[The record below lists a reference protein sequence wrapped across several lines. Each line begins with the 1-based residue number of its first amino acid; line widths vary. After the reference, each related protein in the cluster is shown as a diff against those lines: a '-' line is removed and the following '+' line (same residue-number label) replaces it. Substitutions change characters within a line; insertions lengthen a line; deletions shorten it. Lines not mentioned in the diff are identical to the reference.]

1 MSDPAPSPD
10 HSSADDASA
19 DIDPLHANWEYSL
32 SRSLLRLFTSLMF
45 DLKVYNRHYVP
56 SSGGVLV
63 VSNHQSYL
71 DPVLVGVYLR
81 RPMSFLAKS
90 GLFTNK
96 YFGGWLRRIRAFP
109 VKQGAGDV
117 GAVKETI
124 RRLKEGHLLN
134 IFPEGSR
141 SDDGEIGVMQ
151 AGASLVV
158 KRANVPVIPCVVEG
172 TFEAWPLHR
181 KLPKSYPVRV
191 MYGPPLDISGLSA
204 KEITALI
211 DRTLRTM
218 FEELRRKPR
227 SR

>member
-1 MSDPAPSPD
+1 V
-10 HSSADDASA
+10 
-19 DIDPLHANWEYSL
+19 
-32 SRSLLRLFTSLMF
+32 LM
-45 DLKVYNRHYVP
+45 
-56 SSGGVLV
+56 

-90 GLFTNK
+90 GLFRNR
-96 YFGGWLRRIRAFP
+96 YFGGWIRRLRAFP

-141 SDDGEIGVMQ
+141 SSDGEIAPMQ
-151 AGASLVV
+151 SGAALVV
-158 KRANVPVIPCVVEG
+158 KRANVPVVPCVVEG
-172 TFEAWPLHR
+172 TFQAWPITR
-181 KLPKSYPVRV
+181 KFPRRYPVRV
-191 MYGPPLDISGLSA
+191 MYGPPLDVSGLSA
-204 KEITALI
+204 KEITALV
-211 DRTLRTM
+211 DRTLRRM
-218 FEELRRKPR
+218 FEELRSKPR

>member
-1 MSDPAPSPD
+1 MTEEVVEKEKSFEV
-10 HSSADDASA
+10 
-19 DIDPLHANWEYSL
+19 DPLHANWEYSF
-32 SRSLLRLFTSLMF
+32 SQGVLRLFTTLMF

-56 SSGGVLV
+56 KTGGVLM

-81 RPMSFLAKS
+81 RPMSYLAKS

-96 YFGGWLRRIRAFP
+96 FFGAWLRRIRAFP

-124 RRLKEGHLLN
+124 RRLKEGHMLN

-141 SDDGEIGVMQ
+141 SNDGEIAPMQ

-172 TFEAWPLHR
+172 TFKAWPNKQ
-181 KLPKSYPVRV
+181 KLPRPHPVRV
-191 MYGPPLDISGLSA
+191 MYGPPLDVSGLNA

-218 FEELRRKPR
+218 FEELRAKPR

>member
-1 MSDPAPSPD
+1 MTDVVTEDEQTPSIE
-10 HSSADDASA
+10 
-19 DIDPLHANWEYSL
+19 IDPLHANWEYSF
-32 SRSLLRLFTSLMF
+32 SQAILRLFTTLMF

-56 SSGGVLV
+56 RTGGVLM

-81 RPMSFLAKS
+81 RPMSYLAKS

-141 SDDGEIGVMQ
+141 SDDGEIAPMQ

-158 KRANVPVIPCVVEG
+158 KRAGVPVIPCVVEG
-172 TFEAWPLHR
+172 TFQAWPNKQ
-181 KLPKSYPVRV
+181 KLPRRHPVRV
-191 MYGPPLDISGLSA
+191 MYGPPLDVSGLSA

-211 DRTLRTM
+211 DRTLRAM